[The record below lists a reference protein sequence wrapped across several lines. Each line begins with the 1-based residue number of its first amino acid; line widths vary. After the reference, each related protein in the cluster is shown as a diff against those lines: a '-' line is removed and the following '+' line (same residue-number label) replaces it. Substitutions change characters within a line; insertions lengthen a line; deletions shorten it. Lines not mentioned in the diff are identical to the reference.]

1 MPTTIEIPDEI
12 MATVK
17 FPPDKAKAEMLKEM
31 AFSLYQRKVLSMGN
45 ARKLTG
51 LDKWAFIDGL
61 AERKIERHYTEQ
73 DLLEDI
79 EYGNG

>member
-17 FPPDKAKAEMLKEM
+17 FPPAKAQDELVKEM

-45 ARKLTG
+45 VRKLSE
-51 LDKWAFIDGL
+51 LDKWALIDGL
-61 AERKIERHYTEQ
+61 AERKVERHYFE
-73 DLLEDI
+73 
-79 EYGNG
+79 